1 MIAKTF
7 IVSIG
12 LLFSKL
18 SYKTL
23 EAIIQILARIYF
35 LIPQKR
41 KRLLLSNLTHAF
53 PQWSEHKIKDTAKKS
68 LNYLFEMGFFSL
80 IYPHLSCQ
88 QRRSTL
94 MYSKKEE
101 EEISDLSMS
110 GKPTLILL
118 PHLSLFETIATSP
131 AFRPSG
137 SKNLGAIYRPNSN
150 PSIDKWI
157 NKSRIDLGLKT
168 FSRKKGLI
176 QAKKHLRDG
185 NWLILLFDQN
195 AGLGGELS
203 LFLNRICS
211 VSPLPDIV
219 LKGIPANVVLATP
232 FRSSFFRAELKLH
245 NLGGVRSTS
254 ISKVVHQKL
263 ETIIKDDPDGLPEW
277 LWPHGK
283 WKTQDNPHQ
292 IFHLHSK
299 RTKLPEVDKI
309 PKKTKIWI
317 RMPNWLGDIVMAI
330 PLIRAIEKGRPD
342 AEITLFCQPHYQSLL
357 EHLKIGQRVIALPP
371 KGIGYFFFFWK
382 LRNHYPDVHF
392 LFTNSLRGDLEA
404 YLCGA
409 PLRLGGST
417 GRKRKLL
424 SHQAIISKEFEE
436 KHQTELWEEY
446 LKFFGLKEAI
456 SLNPFMG
463 QTEKTSNYD
472 NTICLAPGSSNTPEK
487 RWPTENWIKLLKELN
502 QNFTMLRFKL
512 IGTSTDTTICAEISN
527 AVNSSK
533 VENLSGKTDLVEL
546 CKLLT
551 RSKCLVCNDS
561 GAMHLANLLGT
572 RIVAIFNATIP
583 EITGPLFNAPK
594 ILVSR
599 NSCASESKFDELISR
614 KVIDCLNEMNDLTV
628 NVNQATN

>member
-1 MIAKTF
+1 MIAKNF
-7 IVSIG
+7 IISIG
-12 LLFSKL
+12 FLLSKL

-23 EAIIQILARIYF
+23 EAIIQVLARIYF

-176 QAKKHLRDG
+176 QAKKHLKDG

-195 AGLGGELS
+195 AGLGGDLS

-277 LWPHGK
+277 LWSHGK

-299 RTKLPEVDKI
+299 RSSLASEDQI
-309 PKKTKIWI
+309 PRKTKIWI
-317 RMPNWLGDIVMAI
+317 RMPNWLGDIVMAL
-330 PLIRAIEKGRPD
+330 PLIRAVERGRPD
-342 AEITLFCQPHYQSLL
+342 AEVTLLCQPHYQSLL
-357 EHLKIGQRVIALPP
+357 EYLKIGQRVIALPP

-382 LRNHYPDVHF
+382 LRRQYPDVHF

-417 GRKRKLL
+417 KKKRKLL
-424 SHQAIISKEFEE
+424 SHQALMSKEFDK
-436 KHQTELWEEY
+436 KHQTELWGEY
-446 LKFFGLKEAI
+446 LKFFGLKESIDFTPFNI
-456 SLNPFMG
+456 SSSKPNISH
-463 QTEKTSNYD
+463 KV
-472 NTICLAPGSSNTPEK
+472 ICLAPGSSNTPEK
-487 RWPTENWIKLLKELN
+487 RWPIANWVQLLTSLIEKLPDYE
-502 QNFTMLRFKL
+502 FRL
-512 IGTSTDTTICAEISN
+512 IGTSNDAEICSAILN
-527 AVNSSK
+527 RADSPNVYDYSGRTNLIELCDIFQNSS
-533 VENLSGKTDLVEL
+533 V
-546 CKLLT
+546 LL
-551 RSKCLVCNDS
+551 CNDS
-561 GAMHLANLLGT
+561 GAMHLANAMGT
-572 RIVAIFNATIP
+572 SVVALFGPTEP
-583 EITGPLFNAPK
+583 SITGSVYQSTQQK
-594 ILVSR
+594 ITNLKINGLGGGVQSTI
-599 NSCASESKFDELISR
+599 N
-614 KVIDCLNEMNDLTV
+614 KVLE
-628 NVNQATN
+628 ATGC

>member
-1 MIAKTF
+1 M
-7 IVSIG
+7 
-12 LLFSKL
+12 
-18 SYKTL
+18 
-23 EAIIQILARIYF
+23 
-35 LIPQKR
+35 
-41 KRLLLSNLTHAF
+41 
-53 PQWSEHKIKDTAKKS
+53 
-68 LNYLFEMGFFSL
+68 
-80 IYPHLSCQ
+80 
-88 QRRSTL
+88 
-94 MYSKKEE
+94 
-101 EEISDLSMS
+101 
-110 GKPTLILL
+110 
-118 PHLSLFETIATSP
+118 
-131 AFRPSG
+131 
-137 SKNLGAIYRPNSN
+137 
-150 PSIDKWI
+150 
-157 NKSRIDLGLKT
+157 
-168 FSRKKGLI
+168 
-176 QAKKHLRDG
+176 
-185 NWLILLFDQN
+185 
-195 AGLGGELS
+195 
-203 LFLNRICS
+203 
-211 VSPLPDIV
+211 
-219 LKGIPANVVLATP
+219 
-232 FRSSFFRAELKLH
+232 
-245 NLGGVRSTS
+245 
-254 ISKVVHQKL
+254 
-263 ETIIKDDPDGLPEW
+263 
-277 LWPHGK
+277 
-283 WKTQDNPHQ
+283 
-292 IFHLHSK
+292 
-299 RTKLPEVDKI
+299 
-309 PKKTKIWI
+309 
-317 RMPNWLGDIVMAI
+317 
-330 PLIRAIEKGRPD
+330 
-342 AEITLFCQPHYQSLL
+342 L

-382 LRNHYPDVHF
+382 LRRQYPDVHF